1 MQKVEEL
8 SELIFALRCD
18 ATSDILLSHF
28 DQDEEVSRFT
38 KSLPNLMRVLAKI
51 DGLEGAIGNRPTGER
66 ALHLLQH
73 CQRFWAQNKG
83 GGTRLIFQQ
92 ERRTKISYWVEDV
105 YEELRQ
111 LLDSD
116 TPFSKLKTVARD
128 VPAYRSSGEPI
139 TGDTSDKP

>member
-1 MQKVEEL
+1 MLEAIDIVQGFSGIELKGNIVVVPSDLTEFKASKAQFQKTMQKVEEL

-28 DQDEEVSRFT
+28 DQDEEVARFT

-51 DGLEGAIGNRPTGER
+51 DGLEGAVGNRPTGEW

-83 GGTRLIFQQ
+83 LHHAPARQRHRHQHGR
-92 ERRTKISYWVEDV
+92 ER
-105 YEELRQ
+105 
-111 LLDSD
+111 
-116 TPFSKLKTVARD
+116 FMA
-128 VPAYRSSGEPI
+128 
-139 TGDTSDKP
+139 